1 MRLGAPILTTQ
12 EEVHPRAVV
21 NLTSDGVIAAF
32 PGQSQGLF
40 DERLFLYGDND
51 QVIPVEP
58 TEAVAKE
65 LDGSTTVIR
74 YPGGYHMLLR
84 DLEAEPRWNDVLRWI
99 EKTNLKTARTADSR

>member
-1 MRLGAPILTTQ
+1 MDEARRAPEGIGT
-12 EEVHPRAVV
+12 HPP
-21 NLTSDGVIAAF
+21 I
-32 PGQSQGLF
+32 
-40 DERLFLYGDND
+40 LFLYGDND

-99 EKTNLKTARTADSR
+99 EKANPESHRR